1 MITFGPWTKSNAIY
15 IVALVLH
22 VWNLGF
28 AIPRSDFSLATSIA
42 LPRNNLYGRSPL
54 GVPDNSLLLFACEA
68 GRDQQAV
75 V

>member
-15 IVALVLH
+15 ILAPVLH

-28 AIPRSDFSLATSIA
+28 AVPRPDFSPTMSIA
-42 LPRNNLYGRSPL
+42 LPRNTLHGRSPL
-54 GVPDNSLLLFACEA
+54 GVPDNSPLLLACEA